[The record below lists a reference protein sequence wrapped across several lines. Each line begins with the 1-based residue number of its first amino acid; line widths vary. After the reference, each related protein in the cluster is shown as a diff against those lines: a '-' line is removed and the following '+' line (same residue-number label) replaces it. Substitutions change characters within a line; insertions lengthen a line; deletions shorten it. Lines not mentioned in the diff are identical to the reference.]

1 MCVQSIFVQETDF
14 KFAQNALSK
23 PLVSSTNCNRT
34 QDLFKKG
41 KNYDLLLFGINIKLF
56 DIKRKLLVSGSVA
69 YRCEI
74 REFDIPPFY
83 SHVFEPP
90 EFEPWETT
98 LSWISGI
105 DSALFSRIRH
115 LPSYPPFSFPESAMF
130 LPRIR
135 HFLPSFCHPSLAK
148 FEVKRTISAVLVC
161 RFLPFG
167 PFGSFLSASF
177 QFISTGQVKIH
188 TIEKR
193 KSTKVPCN
201 KNEIIKMKLFVALV
215 GLRACLFI
223 LFFIL
228 YPLIIEFLQLVQI
241 KRIIN

>member
-1 MCVQSIFVQETDF
+1 MRDKRIRYSALLFARVRASRVWTVRNYPLLDF
-14 KFAQNALSK
+14 WNRFRPVFPNSPS
-23 PLVSSTNCNRT
+23 PLVPAIF
-34 QDLFKKG
+34 L
-41 KNYDLLLFGINIKLF
+41 
-56 DIKRKLLVSGSVA
+56 
-69 YRCEI
+69 
-74 REFDIPPFY
+74 P
-83 SHVFEPP
+83 
-90 EFEPWETT
+90 
-98 LSWISGI
+98 
-105 DSALFSRIRH
+105 RIRH
-115 LPSYPPFSFPESAMF
+115 VPSTNPPFSFPESAMF